1 MNKQASNQR
10 TLSSTFHK
18 FRVVY
23 IQHLSYVGMG
33 HRLVGTQK
41 NNFKLFYSS
50 SSLCQNKNNNSSNE
64 FEIQIPFTF
73 DFTFTLTIKSPVSVV
88 VRNERLETAAAAA
101 GHVTAARLKSEHS
114 EHENVQEG
122 GSARNPRTTRHSH
135 SHTVLL
141 RQTSITLTHTK
152 TR

>member
-1 MNKQASNQR
+1 
-10 TLSSTFHK
+10 
-18 FRVVY
+18 
-23 IQHLSYVGMG
+23 MG

-141 RQTSITLTHTK
+141 RQTSVTLTHTK

>member
-18 FRVVY
+18 FRVVF
-23 IQHLSYVGMG
+23 
-33 HRLVGTQK
+33 GTQK

-141 RQTSITLTHTK
+141 RQTSVTLTHTK

>member
-50 SSLCQNKNNNSSNE
+50 SLCQSKNNNSSNE

-101 GHVTAARLKSEHS
+101 GQVTAARLKSEHS

-141 RQTSITLTHTK
+141 RQTSVTLTHTK